1 MKPKKVILLFLI
13 QLGCLC
19 YAQGNL
25 NFLSLTLKRTI
36 QTETQSVTV
45 GCSMYYQAFPH
56 FFEFELKS
64 PSKDYYCASIN
75 HCWYRSDSTLEQD
88 DESIEVINQTCTDIK
103 NWFREDLGFGEDGYF
118 ADERK
123 FSSGVLI
130 QHWKTD
136 DRSKPVQSMK
146 TFSDNRGRF
155 LQLDIYL
162 EDDVLMARTFLSDYV
177 YKKGRV
183 FPTRIRTESYSQGKR
198 TQITTIEFLS
208 VDFAKT
214 EGKIPEVVLK
224 QNDSPFV
231 ELKNMSA
238 REKGVKIKAAA
249 IGKKGFSLMGLGVD
263 AGYWFYKKFITSQDT
278 SRCSYDPSCSNYM
291 VTCIKRDGLMGLI
304 EGLDRLERCT
314 TYEDRVHLYTKTS
327 AGKFLDRANLLNER
341 KNDNFNARVFPDRKA
356 AEREGQTPAE
366 SQESETEKSLD
377 FAHNLFL
384 NGYVAEARPVYEA
397 YVKQNGHRDDF
408 DKSAAGALVKIYANG
423 ERPSTDIFA
432 LSEQTL
438 SIEKQDKFCKQI
450 ADSYK
455 SLKTKSRAGATV
467 LSMLLPGMGHV
478 YLKNYRRGIFSFI
491 EVVSMATAVYY
502 CQDIYGSENWRVWLF
517 GTMGALDW
525 ITDIYGANKA
535 AQRYNQR
542 LYRETD
548 GSLQEKYLE
557 ILYED

>member
-1 MKPKKVILLFLI
+1 M
-13 QLGCLC
+13 
-19 YAQGNL
+19 
-25 NFLSLTLKRTI
+25 
-36 QTETQSVTV
+36 
-45 GCSMYYQAFPH
+45 
-56 FFEFELKS
+56 
-64 PSKDYYCASIN
+64 
-75 HCWYRSDSTLEQD
+75 
-88 DESIEVINQTCTDIK
+88 
-103 NWFREDLGFGEDGYF
+103 
-118 ADERK
+118 
-123 FSSGVLI
+123 
-130 QHWKTD
+130 
-136 DRSKPVQSMK
+136 
-146 TFSDNRGRF
+146 
-155 LQLDIYL
+155 
-162 EDDVLMARTFLSDYV
+162 
-177 YKKGRV
+177 
-183 FPTRIRTESYSQGKR
+183 
-198 TQITTIEFLS
+198 
-208 VDFAKT
+208 DFAKT

-238 REKGVKIKAAA
+238 REKGVKIKDSAKV
-249 IGKKGFSLMGLGVD
+249 KKGFSLMGLGVD

-291 VTCIKRDGLMGLI
+291 VTCIKRDGLVGLI

-314 TYEDRVHLYTKTS
+314 THEDRVHLYT
-327 AGKFLDRANLLNER
+327 NLLNER
-341 KNDNFNARVFPDRKA
+341 KNDNFNAYVLPDRKA
-356 AEREGQTPAE
+356 AERQAQDPAE

-397 YVKQNGHRDDF
+397 YVKLNGHRDDF

-423 ERPSTDIFA
+423 DRPSTDIFA

-438 SIEKQDKFCKQI
+438 SIEKQDKFCKEI

-467 LSMLLPGMGHV
+467 RSMLLPGMGHV

-502 CQDIYGSENWRVWLF
+502 CQDIYGRENWRVWLF

-542 LYRETD
+542 LYREAD